1 MSLVHSKIW
10 NGKGYLSLDEIIEE
24 FSKKFPHIY
33 SVETDIQGRMSR
45 QQKQKLIT
53 KINRRVLE
61 KLEAKGY
68 IERDKVGRNTILRL
82 TELGEFFALLETGLN

>member
-1 MSLVHSKIW
+1 
-10 NGKGYLSLDEIIEE
+10 
-24 FSKKFPHIY
+24 
-33 SVETDIQGRMSR
+33 MSR